1 MSGNKQDSK
10 KALEEGNGLAL
21 DDDITT

>member
-1 MSGNKQDSK
+1 MSGTKQDSK
-10 KALEEGNGLAL
+10 KALEDANCIAL

>member
-1 MSGNKQDSK
+1 MSGTKQDSK
-10 KALEEGNGLAL
+10 KALEEANGIAL